1 MTGLM
6 DDSTTTFGA
15 LSSDDFLLA
24 RRLLRRWDVLE
35 PRLRSERRLWNAA
48 VRLLERYAADVRRRI
63 DEARSDFNGTNEVG

>member
-6 DDSTTTFGA
+6 DDSTTTIGA

-24 RRLLRRWDVLE
+24 RRLLRRWEVLE

-63 DEARSDFNGTNEVG
+63 DEGRSDVDGSRGVR